1 MNVVLHVDA
10 LRELREAV
18 EWYAAKGAAE
28 RGLTLVRLVDLRLQ
42 EIAKAPESFPR
53 DAQRSWA
60 RRARVLRWPYTLVFT
75 VHDQTIVLLAVA
87 HGKRPPGYW
96 AARRPR

>member
-1 MNVVLHVDA
+1 MNVVFHVDA

-18 EWYAAKGAAE
+18 EWDAAKGAAE

-42 EIAKAPESFPR
+42 EIGKVPESFPR
-53 DAQRSWA
+53 DARRPWA

-87 HGKRPPGYW
+87 RATRHPGYW
-96 AARRPR
+96 ARRRPR